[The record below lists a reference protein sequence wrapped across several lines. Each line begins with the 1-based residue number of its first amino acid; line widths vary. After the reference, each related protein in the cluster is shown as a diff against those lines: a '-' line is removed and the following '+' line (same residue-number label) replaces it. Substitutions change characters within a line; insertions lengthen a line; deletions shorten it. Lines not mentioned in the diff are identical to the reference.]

1 MPVMKPAK
9 ESTTQRHSKKCV
21 SVEDV
26 INLLCDI
33 AGETEMK
40 AAFKEY
46 FQALGAA
53 AFPVLVGAL
62 IGHPIAVFGGVLTG
76 GALWK
81 YELQRHF
88 EPVAQLLKA
97 LPDVQQQNLFDK
109 VRAII
114 EDLEGMDAYQLRKLV
129 RGREDLYEELVQM
142 LQRYFSEERNAR
154 VECRTRPSGQ
164 RSSRS

>member
-1 MPVMKPAK
+1 MKPAK

-46 FQALGAA
+46 IRALGAGA
-53 AFPVLVGAL
+53 IPVLIGAL
-62 IGHPIAVFGGVLTG
+62 IGNPIAVFGGFLTG
-76 GALWK
+76 GALWN

-88 EPVAQLLKA
+88 KPVAQLLKA
-97 LPDVQQQNLFDK
+97 LPDVQQQNLFNK
-109 VRAII
+109 VHAII
-114 EDLEGMDAYQLRKLV
+114 KDLEGMDAYQLRKLV
-129 RGREDLYEELVQM
+129 RGREDLYEKLVQM
-142 LQRYFSEERNAR
+142 LKRYFSEERNAR

>member
-1 MPVMKPAK
+1 MSVMKPAK
-9 ESTTQRHSKKCV
+9 ESTTKCRRKCV

-40 AAFKEY
+40 AALKKRRR
-46 FQALGAA
+46 ALVVAVVPVLIGAA
-53 AFPVLVGAL
+53 
-62 IGHPIAVFGGVLTG
+62 IGNPIAVFAGVLTG

-81 YELQRHF
+81 HELQRHF

-97 LPDVQQQNLFDK
+97 LPDVQQQNLFNK

-114 EDLEGMDAYQLRKLV
+114 EDLDSMDAYQLRKLV

-142 LQRYFSEERNAR
+142 LQRYFSEERNAK

-164 RSSRS
+164 RSSKN